1 MFWGAGASRGD
12 SCSNYV
18 SVELTAPKYEIGK
31 MYSTFLT
38 VGGWNNA
45 NMETEPGNSIINC
58 CLVLRGESDELV
70 NSKQKCLIS
79 PSQGPHHT
87 LNTKHTRELSII
99 LFITI
104 I

>member
-1 MFWGAGASRGD
+1 MFWGAAASRGD

-45 NMETEPGNSIINC
+45 NMEPDPGNSIINC
-58 CLVLRGESDELV
+58 CLVLRGESAKLV
-70 NSKQKCLIS
+70 NPGTQYSTVLDIPQAASSVL
-79 PSQGPHHT
+79 PV
-87 LNTKHTRELSII
+87 
-99 LFITI
+99 
-104 I
+104 